1 MKPLPL
7 GLTVCSML
15 FWASE
20 LNAAPFI
27 NLGFESANTSNAT
40 GTGGF
45 YYASATEMTPGWFP
59 NFTANIGITYSR
71 TWPSTAP
78 NRYPYLL
85 VPKEFAQD
93 VGFPLVG
100 SFAFAVKSRDGSPEF
115 SFAQVGD
122 IPYGATELRF
132 LFRGSVPIVRVAGT
146 PDDVIIPYPGFD
158 LRIGPALTLVRSE
171 DFTTFDHYRQASYLS
186 YDVSSYAGQT
196 LELSFTGNT
205 PSYSLTQGQAD
216 ARYDLYI
223 DDIRFVI
230 VPEPSTK
237 AMIAVSIASR
247 LCWARFRARRKG
259 S

>member
-1 MKPLPL
+1 
-7 GLTVCSML
+7 ML
-15 FWASE
+15 FWTTA

-27 NLGFESANTSNAT
+27 NLGFESANTNAT
-40 GTGGF
+40 RIPAGNNFGIELGPPSEF
-45 YYASATEMTPGWFP
+45 TPGWLP
-59 NFTANIGITYSR
+59 GYVGLTYAR
-71 TWPSTAP
+71 TWPATWP
-78 NRYPYLL
+78 NPYPYLL
-85 VPKEFAQD
+85 VPKEFAKD